1 MRHRVETR
9 RRSMTRSTVLAVV
22 ALLGTTAV
30 TMATCSGETP
40 GTLAPSVSVTSDA
53 SATGPRPSSEAVTP
67 APPPVTPT
75 VVKAAYLAKSLPVR
89 LKIAAI
95 GVDSALMDLGLK
107 SDGTMA
113 VPPRAF
119 PAGWFTGGPTPGEL
133 GPAIIVGHV
142 DLNGPGV
149 FYKLRNLKPG
159 DQVAVTRK
167 DGSTPVFRVTRVDR
181 FPKDRFPTSLVYGN
195 IDHAGLRLITCGG
208 SFNRATGH
216 YDDNFVA
223 FADLVASPL

>member
-9 RRSMTRSTVLAVV
+9 RPYLTRSTVLAVV
-22 ALLGTTAV
+22 ALVGATAV
-30 TMATCSGETP
+30 TMANCSGETP
-40 GTLAPSVSVTSDA
+40 GTLAPSVSVTSGA
-53 SATGPRPSSEAVTP
+53 SATGPTQSSDAVTP
-67 APPPVTPT
+67 APPPETPA
-75 VVKAAYLAKSLPVR
+75 VVKAAHLAKSVPVR

-95 GVDSALMDLGLK
+95 GVDSALMELGLK
-107 SDGTMA
+107 SDGTLE

-223 FADLVASPL
+223 FADLDASSL